1 MTTYQEY
8 IQQNEDQDGVRFSWN
23 VWPSSRLEA
32 TRMVVPLSCL
42 YTPLKDRPDLPPI
55 MYDPV
60 ACTRPNCRAILN
72 PFWWECTTSSLCSS
86 RLCWGW
92 HEMSS
97 PSSFVSYERHCL

>member
-1 MTTYQEY
+1 MFFLFLGKDIMTTYQEF
-8 IQQNEDQDGVRFSWN
+8 IQQNEDRDGVRFSWN

-42 YTPLKDRPDLPPI
+42 YTPLKERPDLPPI

-72 PFWWECTTSSLCSS
+72 PFW
-86 RLCWGW
+86 
-92 HEMSS
+92 
-97 PSSFVSYERHCL
+97 